1 MNCEHA
7 RPLVPLYLDG
17 ELTSA
22 QSAELRPH
30 LLSCPNCRG
39 LAQTEQSLH
48 AWFVPTAEVSVPI
61 GFAAHVAR
69 RAVAGD
75 TGSESSGGSEE
86 RSTRGQPEHILQFVL
101 HALAIA
107 AVALVV
113 ISIAMRRLDQPAA
126 EELKAHESQALG
138 ASLLALDQINR
149 EELRVAKIRVSQA
162 TQMRGS
168 EQ

>member
-30 LLSCPNCRG
+30 LLSCPACRS

-48 AWFVPTAEVSVPI
+48 AWFIPTAEVSVPT

-75 TGSESSGGSEE
+75 TGSEGSTGPKEQ
-86 RSTRGQPEHILQFVL
+86 STPGQPEHILQFVL

-149 EELRVAKIRVSQA
+149 EELRAAKIRVPQA
-162 TQMRGS
+162 TQKGGS